1 MVAGPAGWWPLGEEG
16 VDVRRQEVPWGVFF
30 VASPETEWGY
40 RAGWRLGSRERVL
53 RWEASGH
60 MGTGTE
66 PRVQEGGRAD
76 S

>member
-1 MVAGPAGWWPLGEEG
+1 MSWGASLVA
-16 VDVRRQEVPWGVFF
+16 F
-30 VASPETEWGY
+30 PETEWGY
-40 RAGWRLGSRERVL
+40 RAGRRLGSRERVL